1 MKRNEINV
9 FGVKENVF
17 DVDVVMFFS
26 WFLFEIK

>member
-17 DVDVVMFFS
+17 GVDMVMFFS